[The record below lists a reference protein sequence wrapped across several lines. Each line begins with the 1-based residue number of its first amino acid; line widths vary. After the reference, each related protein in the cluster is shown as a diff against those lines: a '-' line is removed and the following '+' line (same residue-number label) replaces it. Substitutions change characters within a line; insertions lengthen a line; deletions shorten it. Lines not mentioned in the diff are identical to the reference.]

1 MAPYANFLFFGTML
15 FYLVL
20 PTVVMGWFGRANA
33 KWCLLLTVL
42 LAAVPL
48 WDFVSPLPGV
58 EIRELWIAAGYGL
71 WQIVISL
78 IFLKWRNRAVF
89 YAAVILTIVPLGI
102 TKFLP
107 LFTPEG
113 VFAFVGIS
121 YVTFRALD
129 VIFSI
134 NDKVITQLNLGQL
147 IGYLFFFPTLSSGPI
162 DRYRRFS
169 QDWNRIRGWHEFLED
184 LDAAVQRVFQ
194 GFLYKFLIAALM
206 RTYWVDPAAKHL
218 GFWATANYMY
228 AYTFYLFFDFAGYSA
243 FAIGF
248 SRLFGIRTP
257 ENFDKPFLSKNIRD
271 FWNRWHISLSFW
283 FRDHIYMRFLLTAG
297 KKKWFKG
304 KHTAS
309 YIGLFLTFGI
319 MGLWHGPERH
329 YILYGLYHATLLCCY
344 DAFARWNKQTKFW
357 KDGPAQRVADVVL
370 TFHAFAFGLLLFSGR
385 FEPPQVPRHEEIAER
400 WDCRHLAG
408 WAWDASKPNDPLNV
422 DVTVDDVYVG
432 RVLANE
438 PRDDMRSRGFSNI
451 AHGFTFKLPDYIRD
465 GKEHTIDARVVDGQ
479 ASRQL
484 RNCPQVVTCELDSSV
499 APATPA
505 AAPAPATPTPKPPPS
520 EPSVPPAPPTLS
532 ATPVPAATP
541 ATPAAT
547 PAPAAS
553 PSAPPPAAT
562 PASPP
567 AGQP

>member
-1 MAPYANFLFFGTML
+1 ML
-15 FYLVL
+15 LYLVI
-20 PTVVMGWFGRANA
+20 PTLVMGWFGRANA

-42 LAAVPL
+42 LLPLPL
-48 WDFVSPLPGV
+48 WDFVSPKPGL
-58 EIRELWIAAGYGL
+58 EIRQLWIAGGYGL
-71 WQIVISL
+71 WEIL
-78 IFLKWRNRAVF
+78 IAVAFLKWKNRGTF
-89 YAAVILTIVPLGI
+89 YAAVILTILPLGV

-113 VFAFVGIS
+113 MFGFLGIS

-129 VIFSI
+129 VVFSI
-134 NDKVITQLNLGQL
+134 NDKVITKLNFGQL
-147 IGYLFFFPTLSSGPI
+147 LGFLFFFPTLSSGPI
-162 DRYRRFS
+162 DRYRRFG
-169 QDWNRIRGWHEFLED
+169 QDWNRIRGRHEFIED
-184 LDAAVQRVFQ
+184 FDAAVQRVFQ
-194 GFLYKFLIAALM
+194 GFLYKFIIAALL

-218 GFWATANYMY
+218 GFWASANYMY

-319 MGLWHGPERH
+319 MGVWHGPERH

-344 DAFARWNKQTKFW
+344 DAFARWNKQKKFW
-357 KDGPAQRVADVVL
+357 KDGPLERVVDVLL
-370 TFHAFAFGLLLFSGR
+370 TFHFFAFGLLIFSGR
-385 FEPPQVPRHEEIAER
+385 FSPPQVPRHEEMAER
-400 WDCRHLAG
+400 WDCRHLDG
-408 WAWDASKPNDPLNV
+408 WVWDATKPNEPLAV
-422 DVTVDDVYVG
+422 DVSVDDVYVG
-432 RVLANE
+432 RVMANE
-438 PRDDMRSRGFSNI
+438 PRDDMRSRGYSNV

-465 GKEHTIDARVVDGQ
+465 GKEHTIDAHVVDGQ
-479 ASRQL
+479 ITRQL
-484 RNCPQVVTCELDSSV
+484 RNCPQVIACEMDSSAV
-499 APATPA
+499 APVPKPAEPPAPPRASAAATPA
-505 AAPAPATPTPKPPPS
+505 PAV
-520 EPSVPPAPPTLS
+520 PSVPPAPPTLS
-532 ATPVPAATP
+532 ATPVPT
-541 ATPAAT
+541 AT
-547 PAPAAS
+547 PAPAT
-553 PSAPPPAAT
+553 PPPAT
-562 PASPP
+562 PAPPP